1 MLNNKKYDAHIRIKF
16 SLFNDPSFRSISE
29 KHRPYA
35 YLVFICLLKFANS
48 KTLTCYPRKA
58 TICDMSG
65 LSRTTVYRATLCLIE
80 ARIIKKKR
88 LKSTLLY
95 MINPK
100 YIVGYREDVS
110 TGNTHVSTGNTDV
123 SARPLLEELTY
134 KTNIDTNKKYFSNK
148 SSEVVAIIRDNIG
161 NKELMINRLSEL
173 PLNLLKSDIN
183 NKYYC
188 KLAIQRKDE
197 LAREKNAT
205 YVDPQKIISALNNI
219 KKQSNVRY
227 RQKVEYNKRN
237 NLDYKGRPKK

>member
-1 MLNNKKYDAHIRIKF
+1 MQNKYDPHIRIKF
-16 SLFNDPSFRSISE
+16 SLFNDPSFRSIPE

-65 LSRTTVYRATLCLIE
+65 LSRTTVYRATLCLIK
-80 ARIIKKKR
+80 ANIIKKKR

-100 YIVGYREDVS
+100 YIVGYRTDVS

-134 KTNIDTNKKYFSNK
+134 ITNIDTNKKQFSNK
-148 SSEVVAIIRDNIG
+148 SSEIGAIIKSNIG
-161 NKELMINRLSEL
+161 NKELIIDTLAKL
-173 PLNLLKSDIN
+173 PLTELNQDKN
-183 NKYYC
+183 NPYYVS
-188 KLAIQRKDE
+188 LAKKRKE
-197 LAREKNAT
+197 EIAASENAT
-205 YVDPQKIISALNNI
+205 YISPNKIVSALNKI
-219 KKQSNVRY
+219 KKETNIRY
-227 RQKVEYNKRN
+227 KEKKEYNIRN
-237 NLDYKGRPKK
+237 GIKPWENK